1 MENYNKYLKEKL
13 DYKKNV
19 DRINLLNFLK
29 NEEVRITNNL
39 INDEKNYLGP
49 INDNDLTKNNE
60 NNLTQ
65 IVENISLRNI
75 KEYIWIKWK
84 FNSCRYDYISSVI

>member
-1 MENYNKYLKEKL
+1 MQ
-13 DYKKNV
+13 
-19 DRINLLNFLK
+19 IGLNFLK

-60 NNLTQ
+60 LLKIFRYVILKNINGLNGNLIRVDT
-65 IVENISLRNI
+65 IPLLLYMLPLLKNI
-75 KEYIWIKWK
+75 
-84 FNSCRYDYISSVI
+84 